1 MPKVLIVEDD
11 VQLSAMYKT
20 KLEHDGFQV
29 VVANE
34 GKSGL
39 QLAQNEK
46 PDVILLDIMLIDRS
60 YSGLNMLEDLRRTE
74 EGKSTPVLALTN
86 LTNKEVADQAR
97 ELGVRD
103 YMIKAMHTPEEVVKK
118 VKECLQSS
126 PESDSNRHPLE

>member
-86 LTNKEVADQAR
+86 LTKKEVADQAR

-103 YMIKAMHTPEEVVKK
+103 YMIKAM
-118 VKECLQSS
+118 
-126 PESDSNRHPLE
+126 